1 MISII
6 IRLALLFVF
15 SVTATTGLTASAQ
28 PASLQSLLDENRL
41 VISQR
46 LIPENPVLGQEAAL
60 EIEISTDRW
69 FAGGTRLKPVLT
81 DDVLVM
87 QRQELA
93 TNSTKQEQGNTWVV
107 QLWALSLFPQEE
119 GRLFSPAID
128 VRVKINTEAGIIEG
142 THRLEPMLMQVS
154 VPTEVADID
163 KWLAAKNLSI
173 ESSLSKP
180 VDDIQL
186 GDAFTQ
192 TVKVRADNVLAMML
206 PEMKTP
212 VIEGLGVYRQPA
224 QLKNNSNRGATEAT
238 RTDSINYVAEKK
250 GDYELPSQTFYW
262 WDTDSNSLQEESL
275 EAVRF
280 SVGGTADSIDDGKAI
295 DYTALIVEQWPVALG
310 IVIFIILIIFYRF
323 WQKRR
328 GDISN
333 SIPSARELQ
342 KNMSRAIEKN
352 DWQAALGWA
361 YLWMDNYSTHSS
373 ITPLRQHLD
382 GIKKSSS
389 AFNKDLDELEK
400 IFENAFS
407 RHDKKPSAFS
417 LSMFKQSPQDKPQ
430 SVDDPLRI
438 NPVSS
443 H

>member
-1 MISII
+1 
-6 IRLALLFVF
+6 
-15 SVTATTGLTASAQ
+15 
-28 PASLQSLLDENRL
+28 
-41 VISQR
+41 
-46 LIPENPVLGQEAAL
+46 
-60 EIEISTDRW
+60 
-69 FAGGTRLKPVLT
+69 
-81 DDVLVM
+81 
-87 QRQELA
+87 
-93 TNSTKQEQGNTWVV
+93 
-107 QLWALSLFPQEE
+107 
-119 GRLFSPAID
+119 
-128 VRVKINTEAGIIEG
+128 
-142 THRLEPMLMQVS
+142 
-154 VPTEVADID
+154 
-163 KWLAAKNLSI
+163 LAAKNLSI

-192 TVKVRADNVLAMML
+192 TEKVRADNVLAMML

-262 WDTDSNSLQEESL
+262 WDTDSNSLQEETL

-310 IVIFIILIIFYRF
+310 TVIFIILIIFYRL
-323 WQKRR
+323 WHKRR
-328 GDISN
+328 GDISS

-352 DWQAALGWA
+352 DWKVALGWA
-361 YLWMDNYSTHSS
+361 YLWMDNYSTQSS
-373 ITPLRQHLD
+373 ITPLRQQLD

-389 AFNKDLDELEK
+389 AYNKDRGELEK

-407 RHDKKPSAFS
+407 KHDKKSSAFS
-417 LSMFKQSPQDKPQ
+417 LAMFKQSPQDKPQ

-438 NPVSS
+438 TPVSS